1 MKKILTLLC
10 CLLFLLSSLSA
21 AAQQT
26 ITTEPKTEE
35 KTLLIITPFYFKD
48 LITPLIEHKNDHGI
62 ETILQTTHQIYQ
74 SYQGRDRA
82 EQIKY
87 AIKDAKE
94 THNISYVL
102 LIGGRVGQTFFWH
115 IPPRY
120 VHTDD
125 KYSQKMFLSD
135 LYYADL
141 YDDQGTFCSWDSDD
155 NGKYSEFTGGFPKDD
170 LDLIPDVA
178 VGRLPCRNRAEVK
191 AIVQKIID
199 YETTPPPQED
209 FHTLLLIGGDTN
221 PGVGDP
227 FPWEGEACCDY
238 TATLLPDF
246 TPKKLYTSDQTLSG
260 PQDFITAY
268 NQGAGFVL
276 YHGHGLQSLMATYLP
291 DDPLHMAT
299 VFSEDYLDE
308 LANPTYPITLV
319 GCCLTTDFDSG
330 LYNFLQLRQNEEQY
344 YNTNAA
350 NSERVSACIGWKM
363 VRLPDTGSIAH
374 LGSSSTAWGSTGD
387 GNQDGIPDSAQYGY
401 TSGICT
407 EFFKAYG
414 QGQSNILGEL
424 LNIALETVGSE
435 FSAHR
440 NRVQAKCIQEFQ
452 LIGDPSLQIGGY
464 Q

>member
-1 MKKILTLLC
+1 MKKIFTFLC
-10 CLLFLLSSLSA
+10 CLLFLASSLSA
-21 AAQQT
+21 AAQHT
-26 ITTEPKTEE
+26 ITTDPKTEDYD
-35 KTLLIITPFYFKD
+35 LLIITPFYFKD
-48 LITPLIEHKNDHGI
+48 LITPLIEHKNNHGI
-62 ETILQTTHQIYQ
+62 STLVQTTHQIYRT
-74 SYQGRDRA
+74 YEGRDRA

-94 THNISYVL
+94 NHNISYVL
-102 LIGGRVGQTFFWH
+102 LIGGRIGQTFFWH
-115 IPPRY
+115 VPARY

-135 LYYADL
+135 LYFADL
-141 YDDQGTFCSWDSDD
+141 YDDQGAFCSWDSDD
-155 NGKYSEFTGGFPKDD
+155 NAKYSEFTGGFPKDD

-178 VGRLPCRNRAEVK
+178 VGRLPCRNRAEVR
-191 AIVQKIID
+191 AIVEKIID
-199 YETTPPPQED
+199 YETNPAPSQQ
-209 FHTLLLIGGDTN
+209 FKKLLLAGGDTN

-238 TATLLPDF
+238 TATLLPEF
-246 TPKKLYTSDQTLSG
+246 SVTKLYTSDQSLTG
-260 PQDFITAY
+260 PEDFISAY
-268 NQGAGFVL
+268 NQGAGLVL

-291 DDPLHMAT
+291 NDPNHMAV
-299 VFSEDYLDE
+299 VFSEDYLEE
-308 LANPTYPITLV
+308 LNNQIYPITVV

-330 LYNFLQLRQNEEQY
+330 LYNFLQKKQNEEQY

-350 NSERVSACIGWKM
+350 YSERVSACIGWKM
-363 VRLPDTGSIAH
+363 VRLPNTGSIAH

-387 GNQDGIPDSAQYGY
+387 GDQDGIPDSAQYGY

-414 QGQSNILGEL
+414 EGQSNTLGEL
-424 LNIALETVGSE
+424 YNIALENVCNDFT
-435 FSAHR
+435 AQR
-440 NRVQAKCIQEFQ
+440 NRIQAKCIQEFQ

>member
-1 MKKILTLLC
+1 MKKIFTFLC
-10 CLLFLLSSLSA
+10 CLLFLASSLSA
-21 AAQQT
+21 TAQP
-26 ITTEPKTEE
+26 TTTQQKTEDYD
-35 KTLLIITPFYFKD
+35 LLIVTPFYFKD
-48 LITPLIEHKNDHGI
+48 LITPLIEHKNNHGI
-62 ETILQTTHQIYQ
+62 STMIQTTHHIYRN
-74 SYQGRDRA
+74 YEGRDRA

-94 THNISYVL
+94 NHNISYVL

-135 LYYADL
+135 LYFADL
-141 YDDQGTFCSWDSDD
+141 YDDQGAFCSWDSDD
-155 NGKYSEFTGGFPKDD
+155 NGKYSEYTGGFPKDD
-170 LDLIPDVA
+170 IDLIADVA
-178 VGRLPCRNRAEVK
+178 VGRLPCRNRAEVR
-191 AIVQKIID
+191 AIVEKIID
-199 YETTPPPQED
+199 YETNPAPQEQ
-209 FHTLLLIGGDTN
+209 FKKLLLIGGDTN

-246 TPKKLYTSDQTLSG
+246 SVTKLYTSDQSLTG
-260 PQDFITAY
+260 PEDFISAY
-268 NQGAGFVL
+268 NQGAGLVL

-291 DDPLHMAT
+291 NDPNHMAI
-299 VFSEDYLDE
+299 VFSEEYLEE
-308 LANPTYPITLV
+308 LTNQIYPITVV

-330 LYNFLQLRQNEEQY
+330 LYNFLQKKQNEEQY
-344 YNTNAA
+344 YNTDAA
-350 NSERVSACIGWKM
+350 YSERVSACIGWKM
-363 VRLPDTGSIAH
+363 VRLPNTGSIAH

-387 GNQDGIPDSAQYGY
+387 NDQDGIPDSAQYGY

-414 QGQSNILGEL
+414 EGQSNILGVL
-424 LNIALETVGSE
+424 YNIALENVCND
-435 FSAHR
+435 FSAQR
-440 NRVQAKCIQEFQ
+440 NRIQAKCIQEFQ